1 MEGLKKYDVAPSNDQ
16 ISQQQSNRK
25 QIHNSSCVFHS
36 LFTGINFLVSVI
48 RWINIYL
55 DSIMDVDRKYVST
68 TDSAIFPNRVMINR
82 NTTLI
87 SLKNKK
93 PISYQK
99 SIGFFFI
106 ISKVAV
112 DKPHLQLVLQ
122 FLLLPLVYLLDT

>member
-1 MEGLKKYDVAPSNDQ
+1 
-16 ISQQQSNRK
+16 
-25 QIHNSSCVFHS
+25 
-36 LFTGINFLVSVI
+36 
-48 RWINIYL
+48 
-55 DSIMDVDRKYVST
+55 MDIDRKFIST

-93 PISYQK
+93 TNFISK
-99 SIGFFFI
+99 IHWFFFI